1 MSCETPLF
9 SHDAEH
15 PELSVLAA
23 LRRLA
28 DDDIVLMRVALAA
41 DGGLLP
47 TQFSHRDDFGL
58 RPGAQNSA
66 GDRIV

>member
-1 MSCETPLF
+1 
-9 SHDAEH
+9 
-15 PELSVLAA
+15 LAV

-58 RPGAQNSA
+58 RLGAQNSA